1 MPSVTQ
7 TALSKVAYACLSCKQ
22 ALHNEGSVCRGYCS
36 YQGEFQ
42 LTRQLTWVWLKTEL
56 KHSPCFPHPQCTCSS
71 FCIIF
76 LFSELCLLKNISFT
90 ACFRLCKRK

>member
-56 KHSPCFPHPQCTCSS
+56 KHSPCFPPPPHVHALAFALS
-71 FCIIF
+71 F
-76 LFSELCLLKNISFT
+76 FSLNCV
-90 ACFRLCKRK
+90 C